1 MYAQCEIDAGLNRN
15 ICPSETLEGAI
26 LHGEV
31 ISGDVEEF
39 IWETVYYD
47 AALDVSYYASQMLS
61 DTSILQPII
70 NQHYERTV
78 KYYLKGITADNTIC
92 VDSVELNFSDWTA
105 LLIDKMDMK
114 APEDTVELWIASE
127 SNWPNIK
134 YEWSP
139 NYMIS
144 DTTVQNPKVW
154 NDTTVFYSLSIT
166 DSLGCSNLDDIF
178 EVFVNPTSTINVEPS
193 NLKVYPIPAVDII
206 NIESE
211 AKLDYVR
218 LYDINGNLIK
228 HRKENQLDISELNVG
243 MYILQIRTEAGEL
256 ISKKVYK
263 SDITN

>member
-26 LHGEV
+26 LQGEV

-78 KYYLKGITADNTIC
+78 KYYLTGITADNTIC

-127 SNWPNIK
+127 SNWPHIK

-139 NYMIS
+139 KYMIS

-166 DSLGCSNLDDIF
+166 DSLGCSNFDDIF

-263 SDITN
+263 SEKTN